1 MIILVTYNGNQE
13 KSNIKEFLWVID
25 HNNKLCVF
33 ECTIVNLNLQMV
45 IEIGSFTKDKKER
58 KKKRKEIKISLS
70 LAIPIPIS
78 TMYNKRCNMLL

>member
-1 MIILVTYNGNQE
+1 
-13 KSNIKEFLWVID
+13 
-25 HNNKLCVF
+25 
-33 ECTIVNLNLQMV
+33 MV
-45 IEIGSFTKDKKER
+45 IEIGSFTKDIKKER